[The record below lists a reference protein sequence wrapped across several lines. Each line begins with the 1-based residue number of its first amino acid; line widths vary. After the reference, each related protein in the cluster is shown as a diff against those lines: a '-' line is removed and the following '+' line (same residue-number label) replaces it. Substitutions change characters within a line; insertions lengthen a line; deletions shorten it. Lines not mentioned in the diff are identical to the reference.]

1 MEPVQSSLC
10 FLGYNAELL
19 RFEKREATVRPSGDS
34 VTLRASFLCEIIQE
48 NQENQYSLRLG
59 AKIDQPDIPFYV
71 EVILVGH
78 FTVNGNT
85 DNIDQMMKV
94 NAAAILYP
102 YVRSTLSTMTNLAG
116 IPPITLPTLNIAQM
130 FQNERQS
137 NAKSHQN

>member
-19 RFEKREATVRPSGDS
+19 RFETREPAIRPSGDS
-34 VTLRASFLCEIIQE
+34 VTLSASFLCEVNQE

-59 AKIDQPDIPFYV
+59 TKIDQPDIPFYV
-71 EVILVGH
+71 EVILLGH

-85 DNIDQMMKV
+85 DDIDQIMKV

-130 FQNERQS
+130 FQNERQAD
-137 NAKSHQN
+137 AKSQKN